1 MNLHLNCKVRTGS
14 ILSVFYHS
22 LNHSLNLNLWGLN
35 LAFPIPP
42 LVLLHEARLSLVL
55 PGSSYFQKLR
65 GSKSEK
71 VGLRIDLI
79 SKSITLKLYVDRY
92 LLMKTGSRINNFWL
106 NMAREENLCCFDSL
120 VLRRNIQGTYDF
132 YLISLLGDQVAWVW
146 KWLWKKAYIHFFLC
160 SLSKRLTKSPNSSY
174 F

>member
-1 MNLHLNCKVRTGS
+1 MTVRRKQLAIATEKQWFLTSERNKSNKDCKVRTGS
-14 ILSVFYHS
+14 ILSVLY
-22 LNHSLNLNLWGLN
+22 HSLNLNLRGLN

-92 LLMKTGSRINNFWL
+92 LFMKTGSRIK

-132 YLISLLGDQVAWVW
+132 YLISLLGDQVA
-146 KWLWKKAYIHFFLC
+146 
-160 SLSKRLTKSPNSSY
+160 
-174 F
+174 

>member
-14 ILSVFYHS
+14 ILSVLY
-22 LNHSLNLNLWGLN
+22 HSLNLNLWGLN
-35 LAFPIPP
+35 LVFPIPP

-92 LLMKTGSRINNFWL
+92 LFMKTGSRIK

-160 SLSKRLTKSPNSSY
+160 SLQTADKVT
-174 F
+174 